1 MNEYIKFKKEVIKTS
16 EGKQSKPTVAQYTDF
31 KKAVFDESIDN
42 ILGLPMYLRNP
53 MSEFTGATPTFSTD
67 QLNMIQRIANQ

>member
-1 MNEYIKFKKEVIKTS
+1 
-16 EGKQSKPTVAQYTDF
+16 
-31 KKAVFDESIDN
+31 
-42 ILGLPMYLRNP
+42 MYLRNP